1 MDTSEQYIKMCDCE
15 EVQGEEPGE
24 VGDYAY
30 TGEDA
35 RSWGGWKRRYWVVIR
50 TDDGDAVVCIAEYE
64 SGEERTI
71 FLPRQDQIQEWVW
84 NKDGPVSPLRLF
96 GRFCAFHF
104 TLGPPEL
111 SDFHTPEQLW
121 LAFYMYETF
130 GKVWNGEEW
139 VKSDG
144 EEVWVR

>member
-1 MDTSEQYIKMCDCE
+1 MDTSKQYIKMCDCE

-50 TDDGDAVVCIAEYE
+50 TDDGDAVVCIPDYKD
-64 SGEERTI
+64 GKERRI
-71 FLPRQDQIQEWVW
+71 FLPRQDQIQEWFDW
-84 NKDGPVSPLRLF
+84 RKYDVSVCWCAKPFKLEWSDDPMETF
-96 GRFCAFHF
+96 GVN
-104 TLGPPEL
+104 GD
-111 SDFHTPEQLW
+111 SMEQLW
-121 LAFYMYETF
+121 LAFYMYEKH

-139 VKSDG
+139 VRRG
-144 EEVWVR
+144 E